1 MTSKKT
7 ADPATV
13 PVYSICPHEVVLMVP
28 VVSGK
33 VGEPGR
39 TAQMQRVVIMTG
51 DNEIPR
57 EVWEACKQRKG
68 IAKKLSD
75 GWLNE
80 GHIIAAPAILRDE
93 VWTGERDS
101 NGTPILTPAGT
112 RWTKR
117 LAPKAIEADRRAAGR
132 LDGRRARILTND
144 EVARL

>member
-7 ADPATV
+7 TDPATV

-28 VVSGK
+28 VVSGQ

-39 TAQMQRVVIMTG
+39 HAQMKRVVIMTG

-68 IAKKLSD
+68 IVKKLSD

-80 GHIIAAPAILRDE
+80 GHIIQAPAILRDE
-93 VWTGERDS
+93 VWTGERD
-101 NGTPILTPAGT
+101 GDGVPILTPAGT

-117 LAPKAIEADRRAAGR
+117 LSPKAIEADRRAAGR
-132 LDGRRARILTND
+132 LNGQRARILTSA
-144 EVARL
+144 EVASL